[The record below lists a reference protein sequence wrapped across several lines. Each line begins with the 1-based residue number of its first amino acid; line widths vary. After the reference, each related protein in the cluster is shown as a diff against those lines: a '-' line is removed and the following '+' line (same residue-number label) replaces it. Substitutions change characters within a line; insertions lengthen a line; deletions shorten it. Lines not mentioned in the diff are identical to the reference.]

1 MNIWYLYFLLPV
13 IFLSATGII
22 HVAIWRKIWAK
33 KLSLYRQI
41 TLMIIWSPLLFWLL
55 NKTDLI
61 EKHILLLIASWIVGT
76 GYLLLSFHAMNITS
90 VWISKSFL
98 AVSRTISSFCIWF
111 FLLQEAIN
119 IYDIFWMLI
128 IFLWFYILGKVN
140 REKLTQ
146 NDIKWITVSLLA
158 GVVFSINILIFK
170 IYAADFTA
178 LESAYL
184 LESMNAIFLV
194 IFSIF
199 YWKNKLQDKF
209 KIPLKTFFVLCV
221 VSPLVLV
228 WVYGLAMSVNLI
240 PFYIFNTWFIFILIV
255 STILWWIFLKEKFSL
270 WRWISLGIMII
281 GSMMMIVL

>member
-1 MNIWYLYFLLPV
+1 MNIGYLYFLLPV

-22 HVAIWRKIWAK
+22 HVAIGRKIGAK

-41 TLMIIWSPLLFWLL
+41 TLMIIGSPLLFGLL

-61 EKHILLLIASWIVGT
+61 EKHILLLIASGIVGT

-90 VWISKSFL
+90 VGISKSFL
-98 AVSRTISSFCIWF
+98 AVSRTISSFCIGF

-119 IYDIFWMLI
+119 IYDIFGMLI
-128 IFLWFYILGKVN
+128 IFLGFYILGKVN

-146 NDIKWITVSLLA
+146 NDIKGITVSLLA

-199 YWKNKLQDKF
+199 YGKNKLQDKF
-209 KIPLKTFFVLCV
+209 KIPLKTFFVLCL

-228 WVYGLAMSVNLI
+228 GIYGLAMSVNLI
-240 PFYIFNTWFIFILIV
+240 PFYIFNTGFIFILIV
-255 STILWWIFLKEKFSL
+255 STILGWIFLKEKFSL
-270 WRWISLGIMII
+270 GRGISLGIMII